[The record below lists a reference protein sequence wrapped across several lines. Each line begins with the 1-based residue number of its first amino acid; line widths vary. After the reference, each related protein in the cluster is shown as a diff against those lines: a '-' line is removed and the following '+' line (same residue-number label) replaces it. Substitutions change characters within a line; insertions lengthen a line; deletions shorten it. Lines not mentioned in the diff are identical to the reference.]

1 MIIEQAI
8 LTELNTF
15 VGLIALVGTRIYYI
29 RAPQAVIEPYIVFFK
44 VSAQR
49 GYHTIADDGI
59 VSSRFQFS
67 VFSTTYYEA
76 KQITAQI
83 SLALPRGP
91 ANIGTT
97 PGVDIGGI
105 FYNDETDLFESE
117 TQLFHIACDYL
128 VNYYE
133 T

>member
-8 LTELNTF
+8 LTQLNTYA
-15 VGLIALVGTRIYYI
+15 GLTALVGQRIYYI
-29 RAPQAVIEPYIVFFK
+29 KAPQTVIEPYVVFFK

-49 GYHTIADDGI
+49 SYHTTADDGM

-67 VFSTTYYEA
+67 VFSPTYSVA
-76 KQITAQI
+76 KQITVQI

-105 FYNDETDLFESE
+105 FYNDETDLFENE
-117 TQLFHIACDYL
+117 TNLYHIACDYL
-128 VNYYE
+128 INYYE
-133 T
+133 